1 MIRKDNYNMNTV
13 IITYG
18 WCRVSYAVLRCL
30 AEHGLRVVAGSP
42 IGASM
47 AGSSKFASGRFS
59 YPSPYVD
66 PEGFV
71 EAVSAAAH
79 KFGASVYIPVHEEVL
94 GAARLKDRFPKD
106 LIIPVAPYE
115 TLMTAYD
122 KELTMRSA
130 TAAGVSIPQ
139 TLFVPSLDVLP
150 SLAEEALY
158 PVMVKLR
165 KSNSAKGV
173 FRFDSKEDLLLRYP
187 KIVHDMKIRNDS
199 LPIIQQYIPG
209 KVYAVSML
217 FNSGKMVSKFV
228 RKNIREKT
236 YGGGTCTKC
245 VSVINP
251 VLEDEARH
259 MLESLSWH
267 GPAMMEF
274 KYDEAVGKS
283 YLLEINPRYHGTTD
297 HDIMSGVPTP
307 WYQYL
312 LATGRAAEI
321 PSGMSY
327 RLGYTSRWF
336 IGDIIGII
344 DNFRNMRNSAER
356 FRYIREVF
364 TFDEDNSM
372 DFKVDDPMPFFA
384 EAWFYLEKFI
394 RTGSRN
400 PIDEGMLG

>member
-1 MIRKDNYNMNTV
+1 
-13 IITYG
+13 
-18 WCRVSYAVLRCL
+18 
-30 AEHGLRVVAGSP
+30 
-42 IGASM
+42 M
-47 AGSSKFASGRFS
+47 AGSSKFAAGRFS
-59 YPSPYVD
+59 YPSPYVN

-71 EAVSAAAH
+71 EAVSAAAR

-94 GAARLKDRFPKD
+94 VAARLKDRFPKD

-115 TLMTAYD
+115 ILMTAYD
-122 KELTMRSA
+122 KELTMRAA

-173 FRFDSKEDLLLRYP
+173 FRFDSKEDLLFRYP
-187 KIVHDMKIRNDS
+187 RIVHDMKLRNDS

-217 FNSGKMVSKFV
+217 FDCGTMVSKFV
-228 RKNIREKT
+228 RRNIREKT

-245 VSVINP
+245 VSVTNP
-251 VLEDEARH
+251 VLEDEARL

-274 KYDEAVGKS
+274 KYDEAGGKS
-283 YLLEINPRYHGTTD
+283 YLLEINPRYHGTID

-321 PSGMSY
+321 PAGMSY

-344 DNFRNMRNSAER
+344 DNFRNMRSAAER
-356 FRYIREVF
+356 FRYLREVL
-364 TFDEDNSM
+364 TFDEDSSM
-372 DFKVDDPMPFFA
+372 DFKADDPMPFFA